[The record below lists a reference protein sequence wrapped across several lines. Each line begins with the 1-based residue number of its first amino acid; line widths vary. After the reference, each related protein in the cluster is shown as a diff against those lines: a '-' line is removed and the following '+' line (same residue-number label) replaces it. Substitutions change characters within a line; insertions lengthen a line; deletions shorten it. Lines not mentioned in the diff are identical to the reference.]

1 MGLGLA
7 CFSLRMHR
15 LQDVVPT
22 TWARCSA
29 CRHRGPP
36 APCMPPIT
44 ESSSSSFVIAGVVFA
59 RARARWNRPVQL
71 LPRESSE
78 RKRKQLPLTWTA
90 RVPVPFFESVNDNIW
105 PWRLSNPDCNNTLSA
120 AERWALDYCAGC
132 LVPSGKIMLALKAT
146 VPPGHTLDLK
156 AAAPCRQAQRSTSS
170 STTLTT
176 SGSECAGCAAMDWRR
191 DGRQAAPHLDRRPA
205 SLASP
210 FPCIPLFAECNPP
223 LAGHG
228 SPE

>member
-1 MGLGLA
+1 M
-7 CFSLRMHR
+7 
-15 LQDVVPT
+15 Q
-22 TWARCSA
+22 
-29 CRHRGPP
+29 
-36 APCMPPIT
+36 
-44 ESSSSSFVIAGVVFA
+44 AGA
-59 RARARWNRPVQL
+59 
-71 LPRESSE
+71 
-78 RKRKQLPLTWTA
+78 
-90 RVPVPFFESVNDNIW
+90 
-105 PWRLSNPDCNNTLSA
+105 
-120 AERWALDYCAGC
+120 
-132 LVPSGKIMLALKAT
+132 
-146 VPPGHTLDLK
+146 
-156 AAAPCRQAQRSTSS
+156 AQRSTSS